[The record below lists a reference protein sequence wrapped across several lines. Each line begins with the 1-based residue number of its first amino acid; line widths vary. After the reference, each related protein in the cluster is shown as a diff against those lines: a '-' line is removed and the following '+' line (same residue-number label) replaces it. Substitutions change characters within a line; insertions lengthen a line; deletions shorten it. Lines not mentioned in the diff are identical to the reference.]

1 MTGYA
6 WFHAIAYLCMIIVVL
21 EIGVLLAVPLLGI
34 GLGGFLGRRWA
45 RRRLAGPLARVRP
58 LPDRLFTQGA
68 RYPFSLVTLQYSELF
83 KLCRRVFA
91 VETTL
96 DDPSDIP
103 DNFSFPLRNPYAKHF
118 ASEICSHPTFCATL
132 GFVA

>member
-58 LPDRLFTQGA
+58 LPHL
-68 RYPFSLVTLQYSELF
+68 LVTLVDRACNVAAWPVIRATSLWRGL
-83 KLCRRVFA
+83 KAALGSLRRPA
-91 VETTL
+91 
-96 DDPSDIP
+96 
-103 DNFSFPLRNPYAKHF
+103 
-118 ASEICSHPTFCATL
+118 ASR
-132 GFVA
+132 